1 MARYHT
7 SVAACHNISEHITD
21 TVMAHIGYSCGSRY
35 AKAGNDVLTEPLT
48 EEDKH
53 SEELLAK
60 SKFAEQF
67 RIHPADAAWQHGAG
81 EDKRHAEEMR
91 AGRLSAAAESHR
103 LETEKEKQAAD
114 LRAAR
119 RLETEKEQQ
128 AADLRAAREKTWQ
141 QAKDHESPLAQGLLA
156 MSLGKN
162 PEYEDKDVLD
172 PEIRD
177 MVEKKRAA
185 GGGGDHRP
193 THYLESEA
201 KRDRA
206 EQRAHPFRYRLQQVE
221 KEKVDAADKL
231 LWETKRMYETEEEFM
246 LRSATSEQQDEMTEP
261 EAYEALMTQDLAIW
275 DLASKRYR
283 DRTLQDDADDDEA
296 AREDDFFLYSEQSDK
311 RREKFYPSRTEFINL
326 VKERRAAK
334 DKHQMDTDGTSP
346 SKYVIQDRRED
357 DRFHLQMTEKEAREW
372 LDRLGRDIPIKMGIS
387 P

>member
-81 EDKRHAEEMR
+81 EDKRHAEEI
-91 AGRLSAAAESHR
+91 
-103 LETEKEKQAAD
+103 AD

-156 MSLGKN
+156 GFLDKT
-162 PEYEDKDVLD
+162 PKYEDKHILD

-185 GGGGDHRP
+185 GGGRDRRP